1 MTLDAA
7 LRGGTLVDGTGA
19 PRRRADVGVK
29 DGVVVEIGEKLD
41 DHSAEREI
49 DASGCIVTPGFV
61 DPHTHLDAQ
70 LCWDPS
76 GSPSSLH
83 GVTTVVMGLCGF
95 GVAPCREGGGEYL
108 LRSLEMVEEIPFE
121 STSLGVPFTWRTWPE
136 FMAHLRSRPLGV
148 HVYGFVPHSALRYY
162 VMGERARS
170 EPATADDR
178 AALVA
183 ELRRSLAAGALGFA
197 TSRGPNH
204 NDAYGEPVPSRRADD
219 AELRALV
226 GAC

>member
-1 MTLDAA
+1 MPWGSDNNVARPAAEPSASVTFRMTLDVAI
-7 LRGGTLVDGTGA
+7 RGGTLVDGTGA

-41 DHSAEREI
+41 DRSAKTEI

-76 GSPSSLH
+76 GSPSCLH

-121 STSLGVPFTWRTWPE
+121 STSLGVPFAWRTWPE
-136 FMAHLRSRPLGV
+136 FMAHLRSLPLGV
-148 HVYGFVPHSALRYY
+148 NVYGFVPHSALR
-162 VMGERARS
+162 ARS
-170 EPATADDR
+170 PIT
-178 AALVA
+178 
-183 ELRRSLAAGALGFA
+183 
-197 TSRGPNH
+197 
-204 NDAYGEPVPSRRADD
+204 
-219 AELRALV
+219 
-226 GAC
+226 